1 MIIEQQLHLNKVA
14 EAGRKKKKKKKHAW
28 NKLELQEHDEQ
39 LLNQSSRLFISQSVT
54 YLSMNDLEF

>member
-14 EAGRKKKKKKKHAW
+14 EAGRKKKKKKHAW

-39 LLNQSSRLFISQSVT
+39 LLNRSSRSFIS
-54 YLSMNDLEF
+54 